1 MKYFRT
7 SKLSDKQVM
16 KLATDFI
23 ETFNG
28 SGNLNI
34 AGLSVSFDSAKLDGF
49 FKKPNTFA
57 IDRFDLTASESVLI
71 LRFRRGVGGDAD
83 RIDTDRVPSPY
94 FDDIS
99 LELGSRSNTSLAA
112 PSTDV
117 VLNAVELVQKHVI
130 MPHLQVGGSANSGIE
145 DALGEQ
151 FARMNE
157 LFSELTDRA
166 HRRLLELDE
175 IHAQRLTSLSDKE
188 RSQEEA
194 LTARSAELENSY
206 LEKTSELRR
215 REEDLNNRAH
225 MHARRTLGQKITND
239 IQLRLNQAIVP
250 LGTSSLRWGVF
261 VLTLAGGAFLAWLAW
276 FSLSEFA
283 QVVTAP
289 DSKTPAMASISDPS
303 AIFLLVRG
311 ALAAFGAVGFLLYA
325 ITWLKAMYLDDLRAQ
340 RELERYS
347 IDLNRASWAI
357 ETIMEAKNVGAEIP
371 AAVVNGVTKNLF
383 DQHHGTGKERGA
395 TGDALAN
402 LLRASASAKF
412 GTNGAE
418 FTVNRGGTNKLAAA
432 LNDEE

>member
-1 MKYFRT
+1 
-7 SKLSDKQVM
+7 M
-16 KLATDFI
+16 KLATDFM
-23 ETFNG
+23 ENFKA
-28 SGNLNI
+28 SGNFNI
-34 AGLSVSFDSAKLDGF
+34 AGLSVPVDSAKQNGYF
-49 FKKPNTFA
+49 QKSNTFA
-57 IDRFDLTASESVLI
+57 IDKFDLTASESVLV
-71 LRFRRGVGGDAD
+71 LRFRRGVGGDAE
-83 RIDTDRVPSPY
+83 RIDKDRTPSPY

-99 LELGSRSNTSLAA
+99 LELGSRSNTNLAVPDA
-112 PSTDV
+112 DV
-117 VLNAVELVQKHVI
+117 LLNAIELVQKHVI
-130 MPHLQVGGSANSGIE
+130 MPHLQVEGSANTEIE

-151 FARMNE
+151 FARMNA

-175 IHAQRLTSLSDKE
+175 IHAQRLTSISDKE

-206 LEKTSELRR
+206 LEKSSELRR

-225 MHARRTLGQKITND
+225 MHARRTLGQKITTD
-239 IQLRLNQAIVP
+239 IQQRLSQAIVP
-250 LGTSSLRWGVF
+250 LGTSALRWGVF
-261 VLTLAGGAFLAWLAW
+261 ALTLAGGAFLAWLAW

-283 QVVTAP
+283 QLVAAP
-289 DSKTPAMASISDPS
+289 DSKTPAIASISDPS

-311 ALAAFGAVGFLLYA
+311 ALAAFGAVAFLLYA
-325 ITWLKAMYLDDLRAQ
+325 ITWLKAMYQDDLRAQ

-371 AAVVNGVTKNLF
+371 AALVNGVTKNLF

-395 TGDALAN
+395 SGDALAN

-432 LNDEE
+432 LNEEE